1 MSYILEALK
10 KSQQERGRGQ
20 VPDLQTLH
28 QSIAT
33 PEIVAPRWPYWALVV
48 ALLALAFLLGW
59 LRPWS
64 KIDQSV
70 PEPVVQ
76 ADVALPVV
84 ASSVPLQNK
93 TVTSNAVEPVQQ
105 MEPEPLY
112 AEQAVSRQ
120 AVLMHS
126 NPAPDGPV
134 PAISQLPS
142 MLQQA
147 IPQMQFSGHVYSNSP
162 QQRSVIINGHFMS
175 EGDEL
180 MPGMRLIQITED
192 SVIFDY
198 QSQRFSV
205 PVLHDWSFE

>member
-20 VPDLQTLH
+20 VPDIQTLH
-28 QSIAT
+28 QSVAT
-33 PEIVAPRWPYWALVV
+33 PELVAPRWPYWALVIS
-48 ALLALAFLLGW
+48 LLALAFLLGW

-64 KIDQSV
+64 SPAV
-70 PEPVVQ
+70 PVTPAAITEPVPASGAMPESVQ
-76 ADVALPVV
+76 DKA
-84 ASSVPLQNK
+84 
-93 TVTSNAVEPVQQ
+93 VTPQAVEPV
-105 MEPEPLY
+105 P
-112 AEQAVSRQ
+112 
-120 AVLMHS
+120 
-126 NPAPDGPV
+126 PV
-134 PAISQLPS
+134 MAAQKSVAQVETQSVASAHQDVDPNTLRDISQLPS

-180 MPGMRLIQITED
+180 IPGMKLLQITPD

-198 QSQRFSV
+198 QGQKFSV
-205 PVLHDWSFE
+205 AVLHDWSFQ